1 MNDVVLGR
9 ALRAIRIHLGLRQVD
24 VAIKA
29 GVAQQLVSRI
39 ERGDSGRMSRQT
51 VSRVLGAVGAD
62 VVTTVRWHGGQ
73 LDRLLDE
80 GHAALVGVT
89 ADLLRRHGWQ
99 VLTEVTYA
107 EWGERGSV
115 DILAWHAATRRL
127 LVVEIKT
134 EIASAEELLRRHDE
148 KVRLGPK
155 LARDRF
161 GVAPTVRLAAARPRQ
176 SNGKPD
182 TARTS
187 RGVRRCH
194 VPGTWPSRQELDRRS
209 AGHEPDAR
217 ALAAPRTRSSASR
230 HPPGAACTA
239 PHHDSSDRGR
249 SRARLRARA
258 IARRVSSSDIATP
271 PNRASP

>member
-1 MNDVVLGR
+1 MNDVAVGR
-9 ALRAIRIHLGLRQVD
+9 ALRAIRIHLGLRQAD
-24 VAIKA
+24 VALKA

-39 ERGDSGRMSRQT
+39 ERGDGGRMSRRT

-62 VVTTVRWHGGQ
+62 VVTTVRWRGGQ
-73 LDRLLDE
+73 IDRLLDE
-80 GHAALVGVT
+80 GHAALVGAT

-127 LVVEIKT
+127 LVVEVKT

-161 GVAPTVRLAAARPRQ
+161 GEAPRSVTRLLVLANRTANRTRLARLEASVGATYPARGPAVRSWIADPLATDPMHGLLVLRQ
-176 SNGKPD
+176 PD
-182 TARTS
+182 RARGGT
-187 RGVRRCH
+187 RRVRRRAD
-194 VPGTWPSRQELDRRS
+194 SRLQ
-209 AGHEPDAR
+209 
-217 ALAAPRTRSSASR
+217 
-230 HPPGAACTA
+230 
-239 PHHDSSDRGR
+239 
-249 SRARLRARA
+249 
-258 IARRVSSSDIATP
+258 
-271 PNRASP
+271 

>member
-1 MNDVVLGR
+1 MNDVAVGR
-9 ALRAIRIHLGLRQVD
+9 SLRAIRIHLGLRQAD

-51 VSRVLGAVGAD
+51 VSRVLQAVGAD
-62 VVTTVRWHGGQ
+62 VVTIVRWRGGQ

-80 GHAALVGVT
+80 GHAALVGAT
-89 ADLLRRHGWQ
+89 ADLLRLHGWD

-161 GVAPTVRLAAARPRQ
+161 GVRPRSVSRLLVLANRTSNRTRLARLEASVGATYPARGAAVRKWIADPTTIVAMHGLLLLGER
-176 SNGKPD
+176 D
-182 TARTS
+182 RAR
-187 RGVRRCH
+187 RGVRR
-194 VPGTWPSRQELDRRS
+194 VRRMRPGS
-209 AGHEPDAR
+209 ALP
-217 ALAAPRTRSSASR
+217 
-230 HPPGAACTA
+230 
-239 PHHDSSDRGR
+239 
-249 SRARLRARA
+249 
-258 IARRVSSSDIATP
+258 
-271 PNRASP
+271 

>member
-1 MNDVVLGR
+1 MSDVAVGR
-9 ALRAIRIHLGLRQVD
+9 ALRAIRIHLGLRQTD

-39 ERGDSGRMSRQT
+39 ERGDSARMTRRT
-51 VSRVLGAVGAD
+51 VGRVLEAVGAD
-62 VVTTVRWHGGQ
+62 VVTIVRWRGGQ

-89 ADLLRRHGWQ
+89 ADLLRRHGWE

-127 LVVEIKT
+127 LVVEVKT

-148 KVRLGPK
+148 KVRLAPK

-161 GVAPTVRLAAARPRQ
+161 GGAPRSVTRLLVLANRTANRTRLARLDASVGATYP
-176 SNGKPD
+176 
-182 TARTS
+182 ARTAA
-187 RGVRRCH
+187 VRAWIADPAATTALHGLLLLR
-194 VPGTWPSRQELDRRS
+194 
-209 AGHEPDAR
+209 EPA
-217 ALAAPRTRSSASR
+217 
-230 HPPGAACTA
+230 
-239 PHHDSSDRGR
+239 R
-249 SRARLRARA
+249 SRCG
-258 IARRVSSSDIATP
+258 IRRVRPAPAGSALQ
-271 PNRASP
+271 

>member
-1 MNDVVLGR
+1 MNDVALGR
-9 ALRAIRIHLGLRQVD
+9 ALRAIRINLGFRQVD
-24 VAIKA
+24 VATKA

-51 VSRVLGAVGAD
+51 VDRVLGAVGAD
-62 VVTTVRWHGGQ
+62 VVTTVRWRGGQ

-80 GHAALVGVT
+80 GHAALVGAM

-161 GVAPTVRLAAARPRQ
+161 GVSPRSVTRLLVLAKRTSNRTRLARLEASVGATYPARGP
-176 SNGKPD
+176 
-182 TARTS
+182 A
-187 RGVRRCH
+187 VRA
-194 VPGTWPSRQELDRRS
+194 WIADAS
-209 AGHEPDAR
+209 ATDAMHG
-217 ALAAPRTRSSASR
+217 LLL
-230 HPPGAACTA
+230 
-239 PHHDSSDRGR
+239 
-249 SRARLRARA
+249 LRE
-258 IARRVSSSDIATP
+258 
-271 PNRASP
+271 PNRARRGIRRVRHARPASAPQ

>member
-1 MNDVVLGR
+1 MRTMSDVAVGR
-9 ALRAIRIHLGLRQVD
+9 ALRAIRIHLGLRQAD

-39 ERGDSGRMSRQT
+39 ERGDSGRMARQT
-51 VSRVLGAVGAD
+51 VGRVLEAVGAD
-62 VVTTVRWHGGQ
+62 VVTVVRWRGGQ

-80 GHAALVGVT
+80 GHAALVGLT

-107 EWGERGSV
+107 EWGERGSI

-161 GVAPTVRLAAARPRQ
+161 GVAPRSVSRLLVLGDRTSNRTRLARLEASVGATYPARSAAVKQWIADQ
-176 SNGKPD
+176 STTAALHGLLLLREPD
-182 TARTS
+182 RARH
-187 RGVRRCH
+187 GVRR
-194 VPGTWPSRQELDRRS
+194 VRR
-209 AGHEPDAR
+209 ERPAR
-217 ALAAPRTRSSASR
+217 AAP
-230 HPPGAACTA
+230 PPT
-239 PHHDSSDRGR
+239 DRATSTDR
-249 SRARLRARA
+249 LTVRATHSGIR
-258 IARRVSSSDIATP
+258 
-271 PNRASP
+271 

>member
-39 ERGDSGRMSRQT
+39 ERGDSSRMSRQT

-161 GVAPTVRLAAARPRQ
+161 GVAPRSVSRLLVLANRTANRTRLARLEASLGATYQARGP
-176 SNGKPD
+176 
-182 TARTS
+182 AVRTGS
-187 RGVRRCH
+187 PIR
-194 VPGTWPSRQELDRRS
+194 W
-209 AGHEPDAR
+209 
-217 ALAAPRTRSSASR
+217 PRTRCTGSCCSANQVERVAVSA
-230 HPPGAACTA
+230 GSAVLE
-239 PHHDSSDRGR
+239 PHHDSNDRGR
-249 SRARLRARA
+249 SRARIRARTM
-258 IARRVSSSDIATP
+258 ARRVSRSDIATP